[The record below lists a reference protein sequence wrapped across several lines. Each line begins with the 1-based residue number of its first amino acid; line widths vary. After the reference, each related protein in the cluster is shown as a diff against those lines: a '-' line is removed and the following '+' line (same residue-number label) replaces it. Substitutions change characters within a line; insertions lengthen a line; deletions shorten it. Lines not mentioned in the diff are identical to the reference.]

1 MRRAAPQQRRHLNL
15 RRRSDHR
22 PTAGPEMDEAPDPG
36 PGACHTRAR
45 GELNR
50 RTPTLGDAQ
59 TAVPGVKPVSRR
71 LRLTPVSSG
80 DVPPGG
86 APAIVELSQH
96 RWLA

>member
-1 MRRAAPQQRRHLNL
+1 MTKPAPIRVDEKGGAAARRHLNL

-36 PGACHTRAR
+36 PGACHTRE

-50 RTPTLGDAQ
+50 TLGDAQ
-59 TAVPGVKPVSRR
+59 TAVLGVKPVSRR

-80 DVPPGG
+80 HVHPGVHQ
-86 APAIVELSQH
+86 PLLS
-96 RWLA
+96 